1 MRFQNRPLNKY
12 LVISSFE
19 YNKTPNSR
27 RELIINK
34 LYDKLKYVED
44 DIDNLNNELDNE
56 LSLLI
61 KLYKSGSNKRKQLE
75 TRIKSDNLK
84 LEIKDLLERKQNI
97 LECIKDNI

>member
-12 LVISSFE
+12 LVVSSFE
-19 YNKTPNSR
+19 YSKTPNSR

-44 DIDNLNNELDNE
+44 DIDNLNNELENE

-61 KLYKSGSNKRKQLE
+61 KLYKNGSNKRKQLE